1 VDSLRNPCCS
11 PLSNLLKVALFARRE
26 TDADDNSVETKK
38 AAVVGKALLYAVGV
52 ATSYAALG
60 LLVTLLL

>member
-1 VDSLRNPCCS
+1 M
-11 PLSNLLKVALFARRE
+11 SNLLKVALFARRE